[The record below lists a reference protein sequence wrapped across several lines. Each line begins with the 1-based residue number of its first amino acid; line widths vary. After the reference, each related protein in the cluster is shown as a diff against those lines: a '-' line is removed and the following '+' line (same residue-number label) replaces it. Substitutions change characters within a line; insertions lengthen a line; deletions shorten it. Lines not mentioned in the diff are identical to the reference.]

1 MKDIER
7 LKKAILDDYPRMTTE
22 DRFEFRCHPGVSC
35 FNECCGDVNI
45 FLTPFDIIKLK
56 NSLGISSGEFLAKYT
71 ISPFDENSKYPV
83 LLFKMQD
90 NEKKNCYFVTEKGCS
105 VYNDR
110 PWACR
115 MYPLGLASP
124 KEEDENSIRK
134 FYFLLKED
142 ICHGHRE
149 SKNQS
154 VGDWLDSEGI
164 AEYNE
169 MGELFKQI
177 TLHDFFEKGKQL
189 LTPLQVEMF
198 FTACYN
204 IDKFRR
210 FIVESSFLDKF
221 DIDKSTLDKIKTDDI
236 EALKFGF
243 QWIRFSLFG
252 EPSIKIKN
260 EAIDAQKK
268 AQEEDP
274 SK

>member
-22 DRFEFRCHPGVSC
+22 DRFKFRCHPGVSC
-35 FNECCGDVNI
+35 FNDCCADVNI

-56 NSLGISSGEFLAKYT
+56 NSLGITSGEFLAKYT
-71 ISPFDENSKYPV
+71 ISPFDENSKFPV
-83 LLFKMQD
+83 LLFKLQD
-90 NEKKNCYFVTEKGCS
+90 NEKTSCYFVTDKGCS

-124 KEEDENSIRK
+124 KEEDENSIK
-134 FYFLLKED
+134 EFYFLLKED
-142 ICHGHRE
+142 ICQGHRE

-154 VGDWLDSEGI
+154 IGDWLDSEGI

-189 LTPLQVEMF
+189 LTPPQVEMF
-198 FTACYN
+198 YTACYN

-210 FIVESSFLDKF
+210 FIFESSFLDKF
-221 DIDKSTLDKIKTDDI
+221 DIDRSDLDKIKTDDV
-236 EALKFGF
+236 EALKLGYK
-243 QWIRFSLFG
+243 WIRFSLFG

-268 AQEEDP
+268 AQEKNQE
-274 SK
+274 K